1 MYQKDFALN
10 DVKVFPQTLPLERN
24 EDLRKKNIFDC
35 LGPLPN
41 VWKVMLS

>member
-24 EDLRKKNIFDC
+24 EDLRKKIF
-35 LGPLPN
+35 LIALVPFRRSGR
-41 VWKVMLS
+41 